1 MEAITPQEGCQD
13 HMIRRYGVGD
23 IVVIIFG
30 KYYQPQGVQETC
42 PITQQMANH
51 SFSQA
56 AGAHRITCVARESQW
71 GPGQT
76 VMLTGLSERLGI
88 NQGE

>member
-23 IVVIIFG
+23 ITVIIFG
-30 KYYQPQGVQETC
+30 KYYQPQGVQETL
-42 PITQQMANH
+42 PITQQMTNH

-56 AGAHRITCVARESQW
+56 AGAHRNMCDQRESVGARPDCNAYW
-71 GPGQT
+71 T
-76 VMLTGLSERLGI
+76 FRKAW
-88 NQGE
+88 N